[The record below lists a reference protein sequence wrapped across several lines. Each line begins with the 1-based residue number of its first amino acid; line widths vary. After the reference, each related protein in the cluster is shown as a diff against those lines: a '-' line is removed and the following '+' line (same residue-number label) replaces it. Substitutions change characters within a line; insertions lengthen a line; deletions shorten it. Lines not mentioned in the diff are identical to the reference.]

1 MWAAVFPLK
10 VRKTRAARLLFHSQ
24 QKTIQI
30 KMKTILLI
38 EDDTALRENTA
49 ELLELSG
56 YKVITAPN
64 GKIGIDKAKQEIPN
78 VIICDIM
85 MPEIDGYGVL
95 EAMASGET
103 TQHIPFIF
111 LSAKTEHKEIRK
123 GMDMGADDYLTKPFD
138 EQELI
143 SAVESRLAKATILAI
158 REQSSASG
166 IDQNDENPQN
176 LNQLKNFF
184 CDEGVVNTFKKGEHI
199 YKNGDHSNSL
209 FLLLKGVVKTHTM
222 DANAKELITG
232 LYKADDFLGFT
243 SFEDNIPYNETAT
256 AVEETEI
263 VGISK
268 KYVKDILKKSQDV
281 SLELMNLL
289 TDNLSEIKLQLVK
302 MAYSSV
308 RKKTASTILQ
318 FVEIMNK
325 MPQAPLRISR
335 NDLATTAGIAT
346 ESLIRTLS
354 DFKKDGLIEIEGRDI
369 RIIDLESLRNIE

>member
-1 MWAAVFPLK
+1 
-10 VRKTRAARLLFHSQ
+10 
-24 QKTIQI
+24 
-30 KMKTILLI
+30 MKTILLI

-56 YKVITAPN
+56 YKVSTAPN
-64 GKIGIDKAKQEIPN
+64 GKIGIEKAIQEIPN
-78 VIICDIM
+78 IIVCDIM

-95 EAMASGET
+95 EAMALNEKT
-103 TQHIPFIF
+103 AHIPFIF
-111 LSAKTEHKEIRK
+111 LSAKTEHKEVRK

-138 EQELI
+138 EEELI
-143 SAVESRLAKATILAI
+143 SAVESRMAKASILEL
-158 REQSSASG
+158 RSQDNESLTTDDDS
-166 IDQNDENPQN
+166 PKN

-184 CDEGVVNTFKKGEHI
+184 CDEGEIGKYKKGENI
-199 YKNGDHSNSL
+199 YRKGDHSNSL

-222 DANAKELITG
+222 DHNAKELITG
-232 LYKADDFLGFT
+232 LYKADDLLGFT
-243 SFEDNIPYNETAT
+243 SFDDNIPYNETAT
-256 AVEETEI
+256 AVENVEI
-263 VGISK
+263 VGLSK
-268 KYVKDILKKSQDV
+268 TYVKDILKKSQDV

-308 RKKTASTILQ
+308 RKKTASTIIQ

-325 MPQAPLRISR
+325 NPEAPLRISR

-369 RIIDLESLRNIE
+369 RIIDLESLKEIN